1 MEKLIGKFKTFQ
13 QALNALN
20 DAIEIYNS
28 ESKEKYLPHL
38 RNSKI
43 QSFEFCIDLLWK
55 FLKLYFYKISGKELE
70 NSPKPIF
77 RHCLSAKLTTEKE
90 TKQLLKMVD
99 DRNLSSHTYH
109 ESLAEEINGR
119 IENNYKLL
127 QEMATRL
134 EKRMNGNIL

>member
-1 MEKLIGKFKTFQ
+1 MLHILQNF
-13 QALNALN
+13 
-20 DAIEIYNS
+20 
-28 ESKEKYLPHL
+28 
-38 RNSKI
+38 KI

-77 RHCLSAKLTTEKE
+77 RHCLSAKLTNEKE

-99 DRNLSSHTYH
+99 DRNPSSHTYH
-109 ESLAEEINGR
+109 EAIAEEINNR

-127 QEMATRL
+127 QIISQR
-134 EKRMNGNIL
+134 I